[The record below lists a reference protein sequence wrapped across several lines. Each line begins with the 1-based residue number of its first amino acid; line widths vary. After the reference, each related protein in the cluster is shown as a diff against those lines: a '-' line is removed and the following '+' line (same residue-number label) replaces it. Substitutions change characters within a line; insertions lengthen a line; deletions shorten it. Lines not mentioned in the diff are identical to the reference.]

1 MVVERV
7 REFLRLE
14 SAAGIVLMFAA
25 ALALLLSNSPAA
37 ELYARTLDLRV
48 ALTVDGKGI
57 DKPLLLWI
65 NDGLMALFFLLVGL
79 EIKREVLEGELSS
92 PAQIALPAIGAAGGF
107 AVPALVYAWFNRHDA
122 QTLAGWAIPA
132 ATDIAFALGVLALL
146 GKRVP
151 LSLKLF
157 LTSLAIF
164 DDLAAVIVIALF
176 YTSSLSTLALAGAA
190 ACISILV
197 TLNRRGVR
205 RLFPY
210 MLTGLVLWVF
220 VLKSGVHAT
229 LAGVVVALTVPLRED
244 AAGESPLRWLEHLLH
259 PWIAFGVLPVF
270 ALANAGVPLGDTAAA
285 ELLGPV
291 PLGIALGLF
300 LGKQCGVFVACW
312 AAIRLRV
319 AALPAGASWPMFH
332 AVCVL
337 TGIGFTMSLFIGN
350 LAFGEGGFDHLATTR
365 VGVLVGSVASALAG
379 LAVFH
384 AVAPRVP
391 SAAD

>member
-1 MVVERV
+1 MLFERV

-14 SAAGIVLMFAA
+14 SAAGIVLMLAA
-25 ALALLLSNSPAA
+25 ALALVLSNSPLAD
-37 ELYARTLDLRV
+37 LYERVLDLRI
-48 ALTVDGKGI
+48 ALTVEGKGI
-57 DKPLLLWI
+57 DKPLLLWV

-92 PAQIALPAIGAAGGF
+92 PAQIMLPAIGAAGGF
-107 AVPALVYAWFNRHDA
+107 VVPALVYVWFNRHDPL
-122 QTLAGWAIPA
+122 TLSGWAIPA

-146 GKRVP
+146 GRRVP

-164 DDLAAVIVIALF
+164 DDLAAVIVIAIF
-176 YTSSLSTLALAGAA
+176 YTSSLSTTALIGAA
-190 ACISILV
+190 ICIAVLI
-197 TLNRRGVR
+197 TLNLRGVR

-229 LAGVVVALTVPLRED
+229 LAGVVIALCIPLRDDEGGD
-244 AAGESPLRWLEHLLH
+244 SPLRWLEHLLH
-259 PWIAFGVLPVF
+259 PWIAFGVLPIF
-270 ALANAGVPLGDTAAA
+270 ALANAGVPLGNAAA
-285 ELLGPV
+285 DSLLGPV

-300 LGKQCGVFVACW
+300 VGKQLGVFAACW
-312 AAIRLRV
+312 AAIRFRV
-319 AALPAGASWPMFH
+319 AALPAGATWPMFH

-365 VGVLVGSVASALAG
+365 IGVLAGSVVSAIAG
-379 LAVFH
+379 LALFH

-391 SAAD
+391 EP